1 MNMRLLVLSLFGGLT
16 VLLFASCQ
24 SLDAQEAAVTLEPTS
39 VLGVETEF
47 QTQASATE
55 TTDQLPTEPSTQ
67 PALSVTP
74 LPSLT
79 PQAAPTNQGELIL
92 QSFPD
97 SSLYTWQVVS
107 SGFSKPVDLD
117 HAGDDSGR
125 LFVVEQSGVVRVLD
139 NGILRDVPFLDI
151 QSRVGSSASEQ
162 GLLGLAFHP
171 NYEENGFFYV
181 NYTDLQGNTVISR
194 FLVSDE
200 NPNLA
205 DAESEFRLLS
215 ILQPYPNH
223 NGGSVV
229 FGPDH
234 YLYLGL
240 GDGGSGG
247 DPENNGQSLN
257 SLLGKI
263 LRIDVDQGEPYAV
276 PEDNPFYS
284 GGGLPEIWTYGLRN
298 PWRIAFDRLTGD
310 LYIGDVGQNQ
320 WEEINFVSANSS
332 GGENFGW
339 RFFEGSYPYQGQP
352 PENVQLVPPIAEYGH
367 DQGCSVTGGVVYR
380 GQKFLNWQGIYIY
393 GDYCTGNVWGLL
405 READATWKQMLL
417 FENMG
422 QISSF
427 AEDEIGE
434 IYLIDH
440 NGSVLTLV
448 KK

>member
-1 MNMRLLVLSLFGGLT
+1 MRLLVFSLFGVLSL
-16 VLLFASCQ
+16 LLFASCQ
-24 SLDAQEAAVTLEPTS
+24 LLDAQGLPTTPEFTSTLS
-39 VLGVETEF
+39 VETEL
-47 QTQASATE
+47 QPKVSATE
-55 TTDQLPTEPSTQ
+55 ISNLVSTEASTQ
-67 PALSVTP
+67 LA
-74 LPSLT
+74 PSLT
-79 PQAAPTNQGELIL
+79 PQPSLAPQTTPTNQSELFP

-97 SSLYTWQVVS
+97 SNLYSWHLIS
-107 SGFSKPVDLD
+107 SGFSKPVDLA
-117 HAGDDSGR
+117 HAGDGSGR
-125 LFVVEQSGVVRVLD
+125 LFVVEQSGVVRVLE
-139 NGILRDVPFLDI
+139 NGILSDVPFLDI
-151 QSRVGSSASEQ
+151 QARVGSSASEQ

-171 NYEENGFFYV
+171 NYEENGYFFV
-181 NYTDLQGNTVISR
+181 NYTDIQGNTVISR
-194 FLVSDE
+194 FRVSDE
-200 NPNLA
+200 NPSQA
-205 DAESEFRLLS
+205 DAGSEFRLLS

-229 FGPDH
+229 FGPDQ

-263 LRIDVDQGEPYAV
+263 LRIDVDQGDPYAV
-276 PEDNPFYS
+276 PSDNPFYS

-320 WEEINFVSANSS
+320 WEEIDFVSANSS

-339 RFFEGSYPYQGQP
+339 RYYEGSYPYQGQP
-352 PENVQLVPPIAEYGH
+352 PENVQFVPPIAEYGH

-380 GQKFLNWQGIYIY
+380 GQKLSDWQGIYIY
-393 GDYCTGNVWGLL
+393 GDYCTGSVWGLL
-405 READATWKQMLL
+405 REENGVWKQMLL
-417 FENMG
+417 FENLG

-427 AEDEIGE
+427 AEDEVGE

-440 NGSVLTLV
+440 NGSILTLV